1 MFIHISHNSWCT
13 RLSSIE
19 NLNFIM
25 TRKSIELTSSN
36 VVHLWLSNQFKT
48 DQFSLE
54 CVCLDRKCA
63 IEKYVRYQI
72 WSKITFPQYRYSH
85 TKFVKCWH
93 NQFQTQNIDFI
104 VWLLYLISCAI
115 IRSFFIES
123 VFNLKVNNMHDQA
136 KQFGTQFYMLRTRVV
151 LHLAT
156 IQVFWYTKALE
167 L

>member
-36 VVHLWLSNQFKT
+36 VVHLWLSNQFKI
-48 DQFSLE
+48 DQFWLE

-63 IEKYVRYQI
+63 IKEKYVWYRI
-72 WSKITFPQYRYSH
+72 RTKITFPQYRYSH

-115 IRSFFIES
+115 IRFFFSLNPFSIWRWTICTIKLNNS
-123 VFNLKVNNMHDQA
+123 VHNS
-136 KQFGTQFYMLRTRVV
+136 
-151 LHLAT
+151 
-156 IQVFWYTKALE
+156 IC
-167 L
+167 